1 MSNTTDA
8 VLSLDLCSQ
17 EAIHTPGSIQPHGMM
32 LVVER
37 EGLSVRQAAGD
48 IEGHLGVTGW
58 QDLPLNALIGDRLCS
73 ALDAS
78 YVMISAFRAR
88 H

>member
-37 EGLSVRQAAGD
+37 EGLSVLHAAGD

-58 QDLPLNALIGDRLCS
+58 QDLPLNALIGDGCAQRSCRWS
-73 ALDAS
+73 KPRPEVAL
-78 YVMISAFRAR
+78 
-88 H
+88 